1 MKWEYL
7 TAELDEYGNVR
18 AAGGRSLGKQPVA
31 LMAFLSQ
38 VGEDGWELVTSIVT
52 AQPRDTRQMTT
63 PHYLFLFF
71 KRPRGS

>member
-1 MKWEYL
+1 MKWDYL

-18 AAGGRSLGKQPVA
+18 FVGGQSVGKQPVA

-38 VGEDGWELVTSIVT
+38 VGNDGWELTTSIVT
-52 AQPRDTRQMTT
+52 AEAKNTRNMTT